1 MKELFLTSQF
11 KKDFKRLKNN
21 PLRANKIIDVL
32 EKLQKGEPLGKELKA
47 HELKG
52 NYKNHMECHVEN
64 DVLLIWH
71 NKEENTITAVRT
83 GSHSELFG
91 KKK

>member
-1 MKELFLTSQF
+1 MKELFYTSQF
-11 KKDFKRLKNN
+11 KKDFKKLKNN
-21 PLRANKIIDVL
+21 PERAARIVKVL
-32 EKLQKGEPLGKELKA
+32 EMLQNGETLGPELKA

-64 DVLLIWH
+64 DVLLIWFD
-71 NKEENTITAVRT
+71 KEAGIIKAVRT

-91 KKK
+91 